1 MQQWQ
6 EKIIADIQA
15 DSELNEKKQE
25 LMILLVQKSQHSSYR
40 SFILDPEILKKLY
53 NIHKNYHNYEK
64 KRKHFMI

>member
-25 LMILLVQKSQHSSYR
+25 RMILLVQKSQHSSYR

>member
-15 DSELNEKKQE
+15 DQELNEKKQE
-25 LMILLVQKSQHSSYR
+25 RMIILVSKLLHSSYR
-40 SFILDPEILKKLY
+40 SFILDPDVLKKLY

>member
-40 SFILDPEILKKLY
+40 SFILDPEILKKLH

>member
-15 DSELNEKKQE
+15 DQELNEKKQE
-25 LMILLVQKSQHSSYR
+25 RMIILVSKSSHASYR
-40 SFILDPEILKKLY
+40 SFILDPDVLKKLY

-64 KRKHFMI
+64 KRKHFTI